1 MTQLRGNECIP
12 LASRYVSAC
21 SPDRREARLYRST
34 LLRRERHLGRRG
46 CVEEASRQS
55 PVRDAHLERRRGRH
69 GRDDQAEPQPGLLGG
84 NELFYA
90 DNTKMLFSDVEEAV
104 AEITAAAKDMEE
116 AQALTVG
123 TFNVERSSLQRDI
136 GS

>member
-1 MTQLRGNECIP
+1 LVVAAAWKKHRGNHLYGMPILNVDEADTVVMIKRS
-12 LASRYVSAC
+12 L
-21 SPDRREARLYRST
+21 SPGYS
-34 LLRRERHLGRRG
+34 
-46 CVEEASRQS
+46 
-55 PVRDAHLERRRGRH
+55 
-69 GRDDQAEPQPGLLGG
+69 GG